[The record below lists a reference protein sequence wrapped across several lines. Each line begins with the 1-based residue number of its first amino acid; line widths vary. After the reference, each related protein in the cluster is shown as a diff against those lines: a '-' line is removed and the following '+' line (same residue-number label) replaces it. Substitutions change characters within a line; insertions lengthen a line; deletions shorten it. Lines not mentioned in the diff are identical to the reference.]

1 MKTLTNSELEFA
13 RNQHDIRS
21 GHYEKNEGSKTQET
35 TYFLI
40 VCNAIQSSLSPKE
53 IAAVS
58 ALEKSGLT
66 IEAYLLL
73 LKRINTQLKKR
84 HSLKP
89 HDISLAGDIS
99 CQEDIQ
105 HYIKILSTLNKRIKK
120 QYDFGNGESNQ

>member
-1 MKTLTNSELEFA
+1 MKTLPGSEPEFPG
-13 RNQHDIRS
+13 IRS
-21 GHYEKNEGSKTQET
+21 GNYEIREGTKTQET
-35 TYFLI
+35 TNFLI
-40 VCNAIQSSLSPKE
+40 LCKATQNTLSPEE
-53 IAAVS
+53 IVVVS
-58 ALEKSGLT
+58 ALKKSGLT